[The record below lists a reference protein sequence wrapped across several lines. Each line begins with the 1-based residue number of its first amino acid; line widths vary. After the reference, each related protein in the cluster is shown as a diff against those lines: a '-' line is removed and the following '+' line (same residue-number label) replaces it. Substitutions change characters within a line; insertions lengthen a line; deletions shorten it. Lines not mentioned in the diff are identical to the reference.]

1 MYRIAINGY
10 GRIGQAVLRA
20 LYESKDKWGMQVVAI
35 NSLSDIETLTYM
47 TRYDT
52 THGRFPVCVEH
63 RDGNLIVDGDVIRVS
78 NTENPADLD
87 WQDLEIDL
95 ILECSGTFGDLAQA
109 QRYLDAGAKRLLFSQ
124 PALPEVEATVVY
136 GVNDEVLNNKQRI
149 VSAASCTT
157 NCIVPVLK
165 ALDQKWGV
173 ENGMTT
179 TIHSAMND
187 QPIIDSSNARN
198 LRLSRGGL
206 QSIIPID
213 TSLARGI
220 ERMLPHLQGKFD
232 CLHIRVPTQNVSVL
246 DVSLNMKN
254 DVSVEEVNGLF
265 ADLSRGTLS
274 HILGYTE
281 EPHASVDFNH
291 SPLSCVVDGS
301 QTKVN
306 SRRMLKLFCWFDNE
320 WGFANRMLDVSR
332 HWLSL

>member
-1 MYRIAINGY
+1 MYNVAINGY

-20 LYESKDKWGMQVVAI
+20 IYELNGSRDFRVKAI
-35 NSLSDIETLTYM
+35 NSLTDIETLTYM

-52 THGRFPVCVEH
+52 THGRFPVAVEH
-63 RDGNLIVDGDVIRVS
+63 RGNELLVDGDVIQVS
-78 NTENPADLD
+78 GVEKPEDLN
-87 WQDLEIDL
+87 WQNLDIDL
-95 ILECSGTFGDLAQA
+95 VFECSGTFGDMATA
-109 QRYLDAGAKRLLFSQ
+109 QRYLGAGADKLLFSQ
-124 PALPEVEATVVY
+124 PALPEIEATVVY
-136 GVNDEVLNNKQRI
+136 GVNDQILNKDQKI

-157 NCIVPVLK
+157 NCIVPVLN

-173 ENGMTT
+173 ENGMMT

-187 QPIIDSSNARN
+187 QPIIDSSKARN
-198 LRLSRGGL
+198 LRLSRSGL
-206 QSIIPID
+206 QSIIPIE

-220 ERMLPHLQGKFD
+220 ERLLPHLKGRFD
-232 CLHIRVPTQNVSVL
+232 CLHVRVPTQNVSVL
-246 DVSLNMKN
+246 DVSLNLQS
-254 DVSVEEVNGLF
+254 DVSVAQVNTLFEE
-265 ADLSRGTLS
+265 LSRGKLS

-306 SRRMLKLFCWFDNE
+306 CGRTLKLFCWFDNE
-320 WGFANRMLDVSR
+320 WGFANRMLDVAR